1 MYELEPAI
9 AEFERAFG
17 CRVMIHCHGREFRGA
32 DGELLFPRVRLSH
45 RQSCPELCGRLHTRD
60 YCPERHYRK
69 LPALALREP
78 ERRAYV
84 VHCRKG
90 VVEVASPLFVERNH
104 VATVYAGAWARP
116 LPGATIRRLMTV
128 LPVWAAGLLTRAGEL
143 RRGGVAPAETRR
155 EKIAAFVAM
164 NYSKPVRTG
173 DLAAK
178 LYLSTIHTCHLVKR
192 LFGVSFSELLMNER
206 MSRARA
212 MLANSQLSVGAIAE
226 LCGFGSSEQFSRMF
240 RRRTGQSPRQFRR
253 SSEQ

>member
-1 MYELEPAI
+1 MEPAI
-9 AEFERAFG
+9 VEFERAFG
-17 CRVMIHCHGREFRGA
+17 CKIVIHCHGREFRGA

-45 RQSCPELCGRLHTRD
+45 RKSCPELCGRRHSRD

-84 VHCRKG
+84 IHCRKG
-90 VVEVASPLFVERNH
+90 VVEAASPLFVEDNH
-104 VATVYAGAWARP
+104 VATVYAGVWSRP
-116 LPGATIRRLMTV
+116 LPGETIRRVVKV
-128 LPVWAAGLLTRAGEL
+128 LPVWAAGLLARAGEL
-143 RRGGVAPAETRR
+143 RRGETAHAETRK
-155 EKIAAFVAM
+155 EKIAAFVAR
-164 NYSKPVRTG
+164 NYSKPVRTS

-206 MSRARA
+206 MSRAKA
-212 MLANSQLSVGAIAE
+212 LLANSQLSVGAIAE

-240 RRRTGQSPRQFRR
+240 RRRTGVSPREFRR
-253 SSEQ
+253 SSE

>member
-1 MYELEPAI
+1 MYDLEPAI

-17 CRVMIHCHGREFRGA
+17 CRIIIHCHGREFRDA
-32 DGELLFPRVRLSH
+32 AGELLFPRVRLSH
-45 RQSCPELCGRLHTRD
+45 RKSCSELCGRRHTRD
-60 YCPERHYRK
+60 YCPDRHYRK
-69 LPALALREP
+69 LPLLALREP
-78 ERRAYV
+78 ERRVYV

-90 VVEVASPLFVERNH
+90 MVEVVSPLFTEQGH
-104 VATVYAGAWARP
+104 AATVYAGVWSRP
-116 LPGATIRRLMTV
+116 LPKETIRRLMKV
-128 LPVWAAGLLTRAGEL
+128 LPVWAAGLLARAGEL
-143 RRGGVAPAETRR
+143 RRGDMVHAETRG
-155 EKIAAFVAM
+155 EKIAAFVAR
-164 NYSKPVRTG
+164 NYSKPVRTS

-206 MSRARA
+206 MSRAKA

-253 SSEQ
+253 VSGE

>member
-1 MYELEPAI
+1 MHELEPAI

-32 DGELLFPRVRLSH
+32 DGELFFPRVRLSH
-45 RQSCPELCGRLHTRD
+45 RQSCPELCGRRHTRD

-90 VVEVASPLFVERNH
+90 VVEVVSPLFMEQGH
-104 VATVYAGAWARP
+104 VATVYAGVWVRP
-116 LPGATIRRLMTV
+116 LPKETIRKLIEV
-128 LPVWAAGLLTRAGEL
+128 LPVWAAGLLARAGEL
-143 RRGGVAPAETRR
+143 RRGVLPHAETRK
-155 EKIAAFVAM
+155 EKIAAFVAR
-164 NYSKPVRTG
+164 NYARPVRTG

-206 MSRARA
+206 MSRAKA

-240 RRRTGQSPRQFRR
+240 HRRTGLSPRQFRR

>member
-17 CRVMIHCHGREFRGA
+17 CRIIIHCHGREFRGA
-32 DGELLFPRVRLSH
+32 DGELLFPRMRLSH
-45 RQSCPELCGRLHTRD
+45 RKSCPELCGRRHTRD

-78 ERRAYV
+78 ERRVYA

-90 VVEVASPLFVERNH
+90 MVEVVSPLFAGQGH
-104 VATVYAGAWARP
+104 VATVYAGVWARP
-116 LPGATIRRLMTV
+116 LPKEAIRRLVKV
-128 LPVWAAGLLTRAGEL
+128 LPVWAAGLLARAGEL
-143 RRGGVAPAETRR
+143 RRGGSAHAETR
-155 EKIAAFVAM
+155 KDMIAAFVAQ
-164 NYSKPVRTG
+164 NYARPVRTS

-178 LYLSTIHTCHLVKR
+178 LYLSTVHTCHLVKR

-206 MSRARA
+206 MSRAKA

-240 RRRTGQSPRQFRR
+240 RRSVGVSPREFRR
-253 SSEQ
+253 SSG